1 MHSGSVNMEK
11 FLLNKIVELSG
22 ENGALR
28 NENENLKKQLN
39 KNTNKQPTELELRKR
54 LINLKY
60 KEI

>member
-28 NENENLKKQLN
+28 NENEYLKQQLN
-39 KNTNKQPTELELRKR
+39 H
-54 LINLKY
+54 
-60 KEI
+60 

>member
-1 MHSGSVNMEK
+1 MEK